1 MTARLTYGAPA
12 AGPVWRLQRRS
23 IDIRGVSRPVR
34 LVRFA
39 SGWLVSVDTESGP
52 TLGADP
58 SPYLATH
65 QALEPLGI
73 GLVEAMTLI
82 GPIARE

>member
-1 MTARLTYGAPA
+1 MEL
-12 AGPVWRLQRRS
+12 RS
-23 IDIRGVSRPVR
+23 IEIRGVSHRIR

-39 SGWLVSVDTESGP
+39 SGWLVSVDTEWGP
-52 TLGADP
+52 TLGADS

-65 QALEPLGI
+65 RALEPIGI